1 MDANKME
8 IKQMTKK
15 TKKQC
20 KDVACHYEK
29 TIKFLLH
36 QAKENK
42 DNIALI
48 NGKLANISTSVTEF
62 HKSVNEIVLNGDGK
76 VRTLE
81 EVLREIY
88 SATKGIRASA
98 GLFDSLKKWEKE
110 AKAGMFITSWFGIA
124 LGVVVSVLLFY
135 CVLQTLGFTHITLSG
150 IFKVVSQLF

>member
-1 MDANKME
+1 MP
-8 IKQMTKK
+8 TK

-29 TIKFLLH
+29 TIRYLLH

-42 DNIALI
+42 NNIELI
-48 NGKLANISTSVTEF
+48 NKSLFSIFKSVTEF

-110 AKAGMFITSWFGIA
+110 TKAGMFITSWFGIV
-124 LGVVVSVLLFY
+124 LGVIISVLLFY
-135 CVLQTLGFTHITLSG
+135 CVLQTIGFTHASLTEMFKAAWKI
-150 IFKVVSQLF
+150 IF